1 MLTKESY
8 LYWIETNKKWETL
21 EVLMNGGPHNTIN
34 VFINTNGYMNKWPV
48 KNILFSSLN
57 N

>member
-48 KNILFSSLN
+48 NNILLSSLN